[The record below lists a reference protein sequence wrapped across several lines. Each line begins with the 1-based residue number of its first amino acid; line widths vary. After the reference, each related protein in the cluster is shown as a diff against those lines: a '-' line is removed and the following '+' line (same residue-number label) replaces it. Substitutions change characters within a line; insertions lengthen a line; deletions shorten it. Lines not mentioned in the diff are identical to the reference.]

1 MAGGFCGPWVFKR
14 GNDNPG
20 IYALVVYGRNPKL
33 GRIIPGKLFAGTF
46 NLIGSYLRYRFNWQ
60 DYWKRFFNFIFALN
74 HLNCIIQDE
83 KITYSRYVAVID
95 NGRFYGSINWQ
106 KYQGYENYYR
116 RPGNDFCWTGN
127 APLVIKQVDV
137 TCGCTTPEWPKEP
150 IAPGKSGTIKA
161 VFNSAGKMG
170 QQNKVITVQ
179 SNAVNAP
186 TQVTIVTNIQEK
198 APAVG
203 LTKPATGPV
212 EGVTTI

>member
-1 MAGGFCGPWVFKR
+1 MKKLLSLAMSLSLTMGASMAQSTDKNTKATKTTTAGPVMTFAETKHDFGNIKQGDIVEHVFKFK
-14 GNDNPG
+14 N
-20 IYALVVYGRNPKL
+20 
-33 GRIIPGKLFAGTF
+33 
-46 NLIGSYLRYRFNWQ
+46 
-60 DYWKRFFNFIFALN
+60 
-74 HLNCIIQDE
+74 
-83 KITYSRYVAVID
+83 
-95 NGRFYGSINWQ
+95 
-106 KYQGYENYYR
+106 
-116 RPGNDFCWTGN
+116 TGN

-212 EGVTTI
+212 EGVTTISHSVKVKENKTKTKTKN

>member
-1 MAGGFCGPWVFKR
+1 MKKLLILAMSLSLTMGASMAQSTDKNNKATKTTTAGPVMTFAETKHDFGNIKQGDIVEHVFKFK
-14 GNDNPG
+14 N
-20 IYALVVYGRNPKL
+20 
-33 GRIIPGKLFAGTF
+33 
-46 NLIGSYLRYRFNWQ
+46 
-60 DYWKRFFNFIFALN
+60 
-74 HLNCIIQDE
+74 
-83 KITYSRYVAVID
+83 
-95 NGRFYGSINWQ
+95 
-106 KYQGYENYYR
+106 
-116 RPGNDFCWTGN
+116 TGN

-212 EGVTTI
+212 EGVTTISHSVKVKENKTKTKTKN

>member
-1 MAGGFCGPWVFKR
+1 MKKLLILAMSLSLSMGAASAQSTDKNTKTTKTTTAGPVLTFAETKHDFGNIKQGDIVEHVFKFK
-14 GNDNPG
+14 N
-20 IYALVVYGRNPKL
+20 
-33 GRIIPGKLFAGTF
+33 
-46 NLIGSYLRYRFNWQ
+46 
-60 DYWKRFFNFIFALN
+60 
-74 HLNCIIQDE
+74 
-83 KITYSRYVAVID
+83 
-95 NGRFYGSINWQ
+95 
-106 KYQGYENYYR
+106 
-116 RPGNDFCWTGN
+116 TGN

-179 SNAVNAP
+179 SNALNAP
-186 TQVTIVTNIQEK
+186 TQVTILTNIQEK

-212 EGVTTI
+212 EGVTTITHEVKMKENKTKTKSKN

>member
-1 MAGGFCGPWVFKR
+1 MKKLFILAVSMSLAMGAATAQTATDKTTKTTKTTTAGPVMTFAETKHDFGNIKQGDIVEHVFKFK
-14 GNDNPG
+14 NT
-20 IYALVVYGRNPKL
+20 
-33 GRIIPGKLFAGTF
+33 GT
-46 NLIGSYLRYRFNWQ
+46 
-60 DYWKRFFNFIFALN
+60 
-74 HLNCIIQDE
+74 
-83 KITYSRYVAVID
+83 
-95 NGRFYGSINWQ
+95 
-106 KYQGYENYYR
+106 
-116 RPGNDFCWTGN
+116 

-186 TQVTIVTNIQEK
+186 TQVTIMTNIQEK

-203 LTKPATGPV
+203 LAKPVTGPA
-212 EGVTTI
+212 EGVTTLTREVKVKDNKVKTKAKN